1 MKNRSGLH
9 IWSVS
14 WPLASRGTHPVVSDS
29 ASQENYPLRA
39 GAVFVYVRVDLK
51 WHLSLSGWCCYL
63 VLSPHGTWLSE
74 VRYIFHCRG
83 CSDYERYLG
92 WWGVIPHHGAGAW
105 RRWRCTM
112 TRGNIVMESP
122 TQGTT
127 NIRGTRLSSIVSGHI
142 STQWPC
148 VSWKHVLGTWMRSS
162 ECLKPSTCY
171 LTWTGELWHSR

>member
-1 MKNRSGLH
+1 MKKQVR
-9 IWSVS
+9 
-14 WPLASRGTHPVVSDS
+14 LAHMVRLLAPRIPRHPSCGKWICQHRKIFWDGVD
-29 ASQENYPLRA
+29 
-39 GAVFVYVRVDLK
+39 FVEVRVDLK

-112 TRGNIVMESP
+112 TQGNIAMESP

-127 NIRGTRLSSIVSGHI
+127 NMRRPRLSSIVSGHK

-162 ECLKPSTCY
+162 ECLKPSTCC
-171 LTWTGELWHSR
+171 LTWTGGHWHSR